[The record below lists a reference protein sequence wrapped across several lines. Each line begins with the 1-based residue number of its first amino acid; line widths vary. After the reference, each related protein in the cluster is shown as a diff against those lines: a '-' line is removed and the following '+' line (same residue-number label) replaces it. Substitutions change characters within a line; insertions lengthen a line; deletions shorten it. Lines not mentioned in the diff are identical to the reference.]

1 MPGFFEAFNN
11 LPPPKKILPK
21 VTLDGKE
28 YEVSLELFKEIH
40 KHGVDE
46 FHLQNGE
53 IVMKP
58 RPKAKRT
65 YAQLKKGEKGY
76 LSPNVYDC
84 HSILIELERMKRYY
98 YDKNTLQNNNKSD
111 NNIG

>member
-1 MPGFFEAFNN
+1 MGSGLRKKSNHKGLTYAYNN
-11 LPPPKKILPK
+11 CYTP
-21 VTLDGKE
+21 
-28 YEVSLELFKEIH
+28 H
-40 KHGVDE
+40 KDHIKWDTYCINNNIRISPVPTERG
-46 FHLQNGE
+46 
-53 IVMKP
+53 P
-58 RPKAKRT
+58 RPEEWRIEVRLGP
-65 YAQLKKGEKGY
+65 YKKGEKGY